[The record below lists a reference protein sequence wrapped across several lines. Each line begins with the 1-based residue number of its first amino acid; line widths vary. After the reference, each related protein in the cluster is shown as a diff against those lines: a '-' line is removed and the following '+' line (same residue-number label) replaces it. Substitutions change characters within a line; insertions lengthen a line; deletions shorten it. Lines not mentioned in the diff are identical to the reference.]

1 MSYSPSDDW
10 HCLGQIGLAAVP
22 LAALAADRI
31 CRHRFWLPSFTV
43 AGAPVRKVPHSHS
56 NARVSPL
63 FVQLGNTK

>member
-22 LAALAADRI
+22 LAAPAADRI
-31 CRHRFWLPSFTV
+31 CWQPVLAASFTV